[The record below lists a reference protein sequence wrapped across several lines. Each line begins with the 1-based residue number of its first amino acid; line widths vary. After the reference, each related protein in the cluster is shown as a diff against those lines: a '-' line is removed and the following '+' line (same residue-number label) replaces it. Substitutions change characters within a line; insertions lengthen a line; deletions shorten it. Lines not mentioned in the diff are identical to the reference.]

1 VSLTFLRPAA
11 SRAGSTSI
19 ALGRAGAGASML
31 VRPRTLPTMLGLD
44 SASTARITW
53 VVQLLGARDLAL
65 GLGAAQALRYDARAG
80 RTWLAAGMPCDAVDA
95 LVLAAAA
102 GRGRVSRP
110 AAAVVVVAAAAAA
123 AVQARDLRS

>member
-44 SASTARITW
+44 SASTARISW

-65 GLGAAQALRYDARAG
+65 GLGAAQALRHDARAG
-80 RTWLAAGMPCDAVDA
+80 RTWLAAGVLCDAVDA

-123 AVQARDLRS
+123 AVQARDLRN

>member
-11 SRAGSTSI
+11 IRAGSTSI

-65 GLGAAQALRYDARAG
+65 GLGAAKALRYDARAG
-80 RTWLAAGMPCDAVDA
+80 RTWLAAGVLCDAVDA

>member
-1 VSLTFLRPAA
+1 VLLTFLRPAA
-11 SRAGSTSI
+11 SRASSTSI
-19 ALGRAGAGASML
+19 ALGRAGVGASML
-31 VRPRTLPTMLGLD
+31 VCPRTLPTMLGLD
-44 SASTARITW
+44 SASTARISW

-80 RTWLAAGMPCDAVDA
+80 RTWLAAGVLCDAVDA

-110 AAAVVVVAAAAAA
+110 AAAVVVAAAAAA
-123 AVQARDLRS
+123 AAAQARDLRS

>member
-1 VSLTFLRPAA
+1 
-11 SRAGSTSI
+11 
-19 ALGRAGAGASML
+19 ML
-31 VRPRTLPTMLGLD
+31 VRPRALPTMLGLD
-44 SASTARITW
+44 SASTARISW